1 MVHLETYKGEVKA
14 DANDE
19 LPSSTS
25 AHAWRSPV
33 TLRRC
38 KTAPWSEEATA
49 AGAIASSGSEQSA
62 VDMAS
67 SERVDTSVTPWES
80 RWALLAMRVHELRMA
95 RWLKMRD
102 ALSVDRLA
110 ADVGAMH
117 ESVTQQLRAL
127 SPAADANIPTCE
139 SMALAPVTELASV
152 PIPLTACNEAATSSA
167 DPRPRSSLGDEAV
180 EEIVLPV
187 TTAPVRRKAPKFD
200 AEQRGGVINIMQV
213 VLRCAKNPKG
223 KPTTFGLTLERRIES
238 GTNMTSVLI
247 KGVDADSANVGVL
260 QRGDELIAIGGVR
273 VQGNYA
279 SVIEL
284 LTKYKPADGV
294 DVEIVRKPYVP
305 IAAPSAAAA
314 EPSAAAAEPL
324 AAAAPRFRRR
334 IRAASFVSRM
344 GEATEARKAPELS
357 ELSKLANTLQALQT
371 LQRSPRRRAPQ
382 TPRGEASSDAASLK
396 LATQEAAELEAA
408 ARVHGDAEATLEAM
422 AEVAVAEAAAEAKI
436 ATAAEAAAAKAAAEA
451 TKVGG
456 ADAANATPK
465 AEAAA
470 AAEAEAEAEAEA
482 ATAAAAEEVVDVAVA
497 DDKNFADGMRQ
508 NDTDRDAID
517 ADSNGKLDF
526 GEAEAA
532 AEADAAA
539 DAATAA
545 AAAREEAGAV
555 EFVEA
560 AEAPHLPEA
569 PEVPEVP
576 LGVAAAAK
584 ATAFVAVP
592 VPSSDLTTPP
602 PDSGDAPAV

>member
-1 MVHLETYKGEVKA
+1 
-14 DANDE
+14 
-19 LPSSTS
+19 
-25 AHAWRSPV
+25 
-33 TLRRC
+33 
-38 KTAPWSEEATA
+38 
-49 AGAIASSGSEQSA
+49 
-62 VDMAS
+62 
-67 SERVDTSVTPWES
+67 
-80 RWALLAMRVHELRMA
+80 MA

-127 SPAADANIPTCE
+127 SPAADANMPTCE

-152 PIPLTACNEAATSSA
+152 PIPLTACNEAATSSVE
-167 DPRPRSSLGDEAV
+167 PRPQSSLGDEAV

-213 VLRCAKNPKG
+213 VLRCAKTPKG

-396 LATQEAAELEAA
+396 LATQEAAENAAELEAA

-422 AEVAVAEAAAEAKI
+422 AEVAVAEAAAGAKI

-470 AAEAEAEAEAEA
+470 AAEAEAEA

-497 DDKNFADGMRQ
+497 DDQNFADGTRQ

-602 PDSGDAPAV
+602 PDSGDAPAVYN

>member
-1 MVHLETYKGEVKA
+1 
-14 DANDE
+14 
-19 LPSSTS
+19 
-25 AHAWRSPV
+25 
-33 TLRRC
+33 
-38 KTAPWSEEATA
+38 
-49 AGAIASSGSEQSA
+49 
-62 VDMAS
+62 
-67 SERVDTSVTPWES
+67 
-80 RWALLAMRVHELRMA
+80 
-95 RWLKMRD
+95 
-102 ALSVDRLA
+102 
-110 ADVGAMH
+110 
-117 ESVTQQLRAL
+117 
-127 SPAADANIPTCE
+127 
-139 SMALAPVTELASV
+139 V

-167 DPRPRSSLGDEAV
+167 DPRLQSSLGDEAV

-200 AEQRGGVINIMQV
+200 AEQRGGVLNIMQV
-213 VLRCAKNPKG
+213 VLRCAKNTKG

-238 GTNMTSVLI
+238 GTNMTAVLI

-284 LTKYKPADGV
+284 LTKHKPADGV

-371 LQRSPRRRAPQ
+371 LQRSPTRRAPQ

-396 LATQEAAELEAA
+396 LATQEAAENAAELEA
-408 ARVHGDAEATLEAM
+408 HGDAEATLEAK
-422 AEVAVAEAAAEAKI
+422 AEVAVAEAAAEAEI
-436 ATAAEAAAAKAAAEA
+436 ATAAEAADEAAAAKAAAEA
-451 TKVGG
+451 TKVGA

-470 AAEAEAEAEAEA
+470 AAEAEA
-482 ATAAAAEEVVDVAVA
+482 ATAAAAEEVVDVSVV

-508 NDTDRDAID
+508 NDTEHDAMD

-545 AAAREEAGAV
+545 AAAAEEAGAV

-560 AEAPHLPEA
+560 AEAPHLHEA
-569 PEVPEVP
+569 PKVPEVP
-576 LGVAAAAK
+576 LGVAAA

-592 VPSSDLTTPP
+592 VPSSDLTMPP
-602 PDSGDAPAV
+602 PDSGDAPAVYD